1 MATNRGDLKSKP
13 SRATLIAQRAQ
24 SAIAGDHEVGA
35 KRPRMFTDRP
45 LTATDLAR
53 IERQLLPL
61 LNSVRLL
68 QGKRPVIVPGE
79 KRIRAA
85 E

>member
-1 MATNRGDLKSKP
+1 
-13 SRATLIAQRAQ
+13 
-24 SAIAGDHEVGA
+24 
-35 KRPRMFTDRP
+35 MFTDRP

-79 KRIRAA
+79 RRIKAA